1 MASNIDASKPTT
13 TRAFTADVRANFAA
27 AKSEIE
33 ALQVS
38 SGVSFTQSGSGAV
51 SLSVQNVIRSFYA
64 TPQMYGAVGDGST
77 DDTAAIQAAIDAHK
91 NIRIPF
97 TANGYKV
104 SSSITVKGDIIG
116 EGILGTQ
123 SKLVPTTADF
133 AVFVNSTSEDLS
145 KFIIENLD
153 VDFSVATGGS
163 TTIATNSACQG
174 FKWTTT
180 TTFDPYEF
188 LMSNVTVRNAY
199 IGVNDNS
206 ASYMARMWGC
216 RMRYCRTGI
225 VKNLGTTMVYENVF
239 TTNCLKGWSING
251 TYCPVLIGCANDG
264 TVMDGTFNAIAE
276 FIDCEAGPTI
286 IGFDAENNEITGLTT
301 SRLLSIDGC
310 DGFMVQG
317 FKSYLNEFHRTGGEV
332 YGILVTNNAR
342 GALKGVRIGTDE
354 SGDTSSDTGTVDSLV
369 VNSGSVVT
377 LEGCAIG
384 DITGGSTVFSHVIN
398 GTAFN
403 KGSSFDT
410 IFVAT
415 AGVWVNEDV
424 TPQVAQAAVGNV
436 GAGTDDLQTVSFPA
450 KGMCRNG
457 HGLRISAWGSAA
469 NNSNPKTVTL
479 NFGSAT
485 ISSQALTVSQVG
497 VWSFEAVVLRTGTD
511 AQKYKVVFH
520 QEGTAEIDDVDV
532 GTTTQDDGAA
542 ITIKCTGTVT
552 DGGGGI
558 NNNDIVQ
565 EGLVVELVR

>member
-1 MASNIDASKPTT
+1 
-13 TRAFTADVRANFAA
+13 
-27 AKSEIE
+27 
-33 ALQVS
+33 
-38 SGVSFTQSGSGAV
+38 
-51 SLSVQNVIRSFYA
+51 
-64 TPQMYGAVGDGST
+64 
-77 DDTAAIQAAIDAHK
+77 
-91 NIRIPF
+91 
-97 TANGYKV
+97 
-104 SSSITVKGDIIG
+104 
-116 EGILGTQ
+116 
-123 SKLVPTTADF
+123 
-133 AVFVNSTSEDLS
+133 
-145 KFIIENLD
+145 
-153 VDFSVATGGS
+153 
-163 TTIATNSACQG
+163 
-174 FKWTTT
+174 
-180 TTFDPYEF
+180 
-188 LMSNVTVRNAY
+188 
-199 IGVNDNS
+199 
-206 ASYMARMWGC
+206 
-216 RMRYCRTGI
+216 
-225 VKNLGTTMVYENVF
+225 
-239 TTNCLKGWSING
+239 
-251 TYCPVLIGCANDG
+251 
-264 TVMDGTFNAIAE
+264 
-276 FIDCEAGPTI
+276 
-286 IGFDAENNEITGLTT
+286 
-301 SRLLSIDGC
+301 
-310 DGFMVQG
+310 
-317 FKSYLNEFHRTGGEV
+317 
-332 YGILVTNNAR
+332 
-342 GALKGVRIGTDE
+342 
-354 SGDTSSDTGTVDSLV
+354 VDSLV